1 MADSALQRQLDESY
15 AKLAALQGTNL
26 AIQPILPNNIV
37 PIVTPVVD
45 STSVPIVKEVAPQV
59 SIDNVEDLITKLIE
73 ERLARL
79 LPATPIPEPVK
90 EITILD
96 ALGNILTG
104 AELKWL
110 QDAKVI
116 SRIPEYVLTEEGQEL
131 TQRFFRSF
139 RKDYEK

>member
-1 MADSALQRQLDESY
+1 MANEALQRQLDNSY
-15 AKLAALQGTNL
+15 AKLAEVQAANALLTNPYLTNVVPIVPL
-26 AIQPILPNNIV
+26 AVDSTPV
-37 PIVTPVVD
+37 PIVT
-45 STSVPIVKEVAPQV
+45 EVAPLV
-59 SIDNVEDLITKLIE
+59 PVNVEDMITKLIE
-73 ERLARL
+73 ERLAAML
-79 LPATPIPEPVK
+79 SSAIPTPEPVK

>member
-1 MADSALQRQLDESY
+1 MAASNIQDQLTSKLAELTALQAQPPVAVLPLRVTEEIKSTLSIDSIEDMLSKLIDS
-15 AKLAALQGTNL
+15 KLASMFEA
-26 AIQPILPNNIV
+26 A
-37 PIVTPVVD
+37 
-45 STSVPIVKEVAPQV
+45 K
-59 SIDNVEDLITKLIE
+59 
-73 ERLARL
+73 
-79 LPATPIPEPVK
+79 PIPEVIPVK

-116 SRIPEYVLTEEGQEL
+116 SRIPEFVLTEEGQEL
-131 TQRFFRSF
+131 TQKFFRSF

>member
-1 MADSALQRQLDESY
+1 MSDPIIQRQLDESY
-15 AKLAALQGTNL
+15 AKLQALQGSLANTAIPTNV
-26 AIQPILPNNIV
+26 V
-37 PIVTPVVD
+37 PIVAPVVA
-45 STSVPIVKEVAPQV
+45 SALAPIAQEVAPQAT
-59 SIDNVEDLITKLIE
+59 IDSVEALISKLIE
-73 ERLARL
+73 ERLAGL
-79 LPATPIPEPVK
+79 LANTTLPEPVK

-116 SRIPEYVLTEEGQEL
+116 SRIPEYVLTEEGQDL
-131 TQRFFRSF
+131 TQKFFRSF